1 MARLRVGFVGV
12 GLMGEPMAARLL
24 AAGHEVV
31 VTNRSRERV
40 ARLEAAGATV
50 APTVADAVAGC
61 GVVITMLPRP
71 ADVEQVVL
79 GAGGV
84 LAHAA
89 PGAVVLD
96 CSTSDPELARRMAAD
111 GVARGVAVLDAP
123 VSGGPAGAAAGALSV
138 MVGGDAA
145 ALERVRPVLAAFA
158 ATVLHHGPPGSG
170 QLAKLVNQTLVA
182 GVTLAV
188 CEAHTLAGRTGLDP
202 ELVLRSL
209 GAGVAGSPLLEFL
222 WTRLDAGDMAPGFPL
237 EHFRKD
243 LDLAR
248 GASTAPLPGLELV
261 AEIAERADARVG
273 GDRGT
278 QALVAGLAP

>member
-1 MARLRVGFVGV
+1 MARLRVGFVGI

-40 ARLEAAGATV
+40 ARLEVAGAKV
-50 APTVADAVAGC
+50 VPSVADAVAGC
-61 GVVITMLPRP
+61 GVVVTMLPRP

-89 PGAVVLD
+89 PGTVVLD

-158 ATVLHHGPPGSG
+158 ATVLHHGPAGSG

-202 ELVLRSL
+202 ALVLRSL

-243 LDLAR
+243 LDLAS